1 MGNEKRHSDKGINQA
16 PSPSTPVTEGVG
28 GRQESTPCR
37 CGGGGYQNIYP
48 VLNFQPKN
56 GQKKRD
62 LRLDDLHKLGLPPV
76 WLSVADAI
84 GADAFLE
91 MWRILDA
98 KGKLTDGGSMIE
110 AKLRPYRSYLRFQR
124 NSYIKALKAIEM
136 SPQQIRKALEKQ
148 MSERLS
154 ITRITHIAKT
164 D

>member
-1 MGNEKRHSDKGINQA
+1 M
-16 PSPSTPVTEGVG
+16 EGVG
-28 GRQESTPCR
+28 GRQEGRACR

-48 VLNFQPKN
+48 ALNFQPKN
-56 GQKKRD
+56 GEKKRD
-62 LRLDDLHKLGLPPV
+62 PRLDELRRIGLPPV

-98 KGKLTDGGSMIE
+98 KGKVTDGGSMIE

-124 NSYIKALKAIEM
+124 NSYIKALKALGM
-136 SPQQIRKALEKQ
+136 NPQQIRKALEKQ

-154 ITRITHIAKT
+154 ITRITHISKAY
-164 D
+164 